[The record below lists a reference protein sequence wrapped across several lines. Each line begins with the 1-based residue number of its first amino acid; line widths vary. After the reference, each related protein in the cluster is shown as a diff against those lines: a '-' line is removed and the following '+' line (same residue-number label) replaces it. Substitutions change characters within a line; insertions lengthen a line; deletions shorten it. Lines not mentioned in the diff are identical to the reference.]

1 MKVFISHSHSQTDEP
16 LVRKITTA
24 LQNAGLEVWDERMEI
39 FPGDNWAEKIAQA
52 LRESEAMVVL
62 FTPNALDS
70 KWVNHDIGYA
80 LGEYRFRN
88 RLVTVL
94 AGPPEKLSEDKIPS
108 ILRRLKIIKLGEN
121 GKEDHIK
128 QIAQTLLETVQS

>member
-24 LQNAGLEVWDERMEI
+24 LQQAGLEVWDERMEI
-39 FPGDNWAEKIAQA
+39 FLGDNWAEKIAQA
-52 LRESEAMVVL
+52 LRESDAMVVL

-70 KWVNHDIGYA
+70 NLINHDITYA
-80 LGEYRFRN
+80 FGEYRFRN

-94 AGPPEKLSEDKIPS
+94 AGPPEKVSEEDIPGF
-108 ILRRLKIIKLGEN
+108 LRRLKIIKLGEN
-121 GKEDHIK
+121 GKDDHIK
-128 QIAQTLLETVQS
+128 QIAQALLETAET

>member
-16 LVRKITTA
+16 LVRKITAA
-24 LQNAGLEVWDERMEI
+24 LQKAGLQVWDERMEI
-39 FPGDNWAEKIAQA
+39 FLGDNWAEKIAQA
-52 LRESEAMVVL
+52 LRESDAMVVL

-70 KWVNHDIGYA
+70 KWVTHDFTYA

-94 AGPPEKLSEDKIPS
+94 AGSPEELPEDKIPW
-108 ILRRLKIIKLGEN
+108 ILRRMKVIKLGEN

-128 QIAQTLLETVQS
+128 QIAQALLESAET

>member
-62 FTPNALDS
+62 FTPNAIDS
-70 KWVNHDIGYA
+70 QWINHDIGYA

-94 AGPPEKLSEDKIPS
+94 ADPSKKLSEDKIPS
-108 ILRRLKIIKLGEN
+108 ILRRLKVIKLGEN

-128 QIAQTLLETVQS
+128 QIVQTLLETAQS

>member
-16 LVRKITTA
+16 LVRKVTAA
-24 LQNAGLEVWDERMEI
+24 LQNAGLDVWDEHVEV
-39 FPGDNWAEKIAQA
+39 FLGDNWAEKIAQA

-94 AGPPEKLSEDKIPS
+94 AGPAEKLSEDKIPW
-108 ILRRLKIIKLGEN
+108 ILRRFKIIKLGEN
-121 GKEDHIK
+121 GKDDHIK
-128 QIAQTLLETVQS
+128 QIAQTLLENAET

>member
-1 MKVFISHSHSQTDEP
+1 MKVFISHSHSQIDEP
-16 LVRKITTA
+16 LVRTVTKA
-24 LQNAGLEVWDERMEI
+24 LQNAGLEVWDDRIEI
-39 FPGDNWAEKIAQA
+39 FPGDNWAEKVAQA

-62 FTPNALDS
+62 LTPNALDS
-70 KWVNHDIGYA
+70 QWVDHDIGYA

-94 AGPPEKLSEDKIPS
+94 AGPPEKLPEEKIPW

-128 QIAQTLLETVQS
+128 QIAQALLETA